1 MQGGHSGS
9 HAYSVG
15 CYHYICI
22 YGFPTTFKLRR
33 GIAVPHFLFLK
44 NQTLTVALVLGRQP
58 KLIATMKKLFLIVAA
73 MFAVVSFSAC
83 SDDDDKD
90 VNPNQIIGTWQI
102 IEIHENDSYSDEIW
116 PTESD
121 YYTYTF
127 NENGTAIL
135 KWHDGSNE
143 EYNYNYF
150 INGNVLTMNEKNTTE
165 PMTYIF
171 QIKELTKSRL
181 VLFEHEVNPD
191 DENDVYEATLT
202 FKKI

>member
-1 MQGGHSGS
+1 
-9 HAYSVG
+9 
-15 CYHYICI
+15 
-22 YGFPTTFKLRR
+22 
-33 GIAVPHFLFLK
+33 
-44 NQTLTVALVLGRQP
+44 
-58 KLIATMKKLFLIVAA
+58 MKKMLLLAVA

-83 SDDDDKD
+83 SDDDDNKID
-90 VNPNQIIGTWQI
+90 PNQIIGTWQI

-143 EYNYNYF
+143 EYNYNYS

>member
-1 MQGGHSGS
+1 
-9 HAYSVG
+9 
-15 CYHYICI
+15 
-22 YGFPTTFKLRR
+22 
-33 GIAVPHFLFLK
+33 
-44 NQTLTVALVLGRQP
+44 
-58 KLIATMKKLFLIVAA
+58 MKKLFLIVAA

-143 EYNYNYF
+143 EYNYNYS

-171 QIKELTKSRL
+171 QIKELTESRL

-191 DENDVYEATLT
+191 DKNDVYEATLT

>member
-1 MQGGHSGS
+1 M
-9 HAYSVG
+9 
-15 CYHYICI
+15 
-22 YGFPTTFKLRR
+22 
-33 GIAVPHFLFLK
+33 
-44 NQTLTVALVLGRQP
+44 LGRQP

-143 EYNYNYF
+143 EYNYNYS

>member
-1 MQGGHSGS
+1 M
-9 HAYSVG
+9 
-15 CYHYICI
+15 
-22 YGFPTTFKLRR
+22 
-33 GIAVPHFLFLK
+33 
-44 NQTLTVALVLGRQP
+44 
-58 KLIATMKKLFLIVAA
+58 AA

-83 SDDDDKD
+83 SDDDDKM
-90 VNPNQIIGTWQI
+90 NPNNIIGTWQI
-102 IEIHENDSYSDEIW
+102 IESQETDGESDEVW
-116 PTESD
+116 PTETD

-127 NENGTAIL
+127 NDNGTAIL

-143 EYNYNYF
+143 EYNYTYS
-150 INGNVLTMNEKNTTE
+150 INGNVLTMQEKNTTE

-202 FKKI
+202 FKKIWFISTNK

>member
-1 MQGGHSGS
+1 
-9 HAYSVG
+9 
-15 CYHYICI
+15 
-22 YGFPTTFKLRR
+22 
-33 GIAVPHFLFLK
+33 
-44 NQTLTVALVLGRQP
+44 
-58 KLIATMKKLFLIVAA
+58 
-73 MFAVVSFSAC
+73 MFAAVSFSAC
-83 SDDDDKD
+83 SDDDDKM
-90 VNPNQIIGTWQI
+90 NPNNIIGTWQI

-143 EYNYNYF
+143 EYNYNYS

-171 QIKELTKSRL
+171 QIKELAKSRL

>member
-1 MQGGHSGS
+1 M
-9 HAYSVG
+9 
-15 CYHYICI
+15 
-22 YGFPTTFKLRR
+22 
-33 GIAVPHFLFLK
+33 
-44 NQTLTVALVLGRQP
+44 VLARQP

-73 MFAVVSFSAC
+73 MFAAVSFSAC
-83 SDDDDKD
+83 SDDDDNKID
-90 VNPNQIIGTWQI
+90 PNQIAGTWQI

-143 EYNYNYF
+143 EYNYNYS

>member
-1 MQGGHSGS
+1 
-9 HAYSVG
+9 
-15 CYHYICI
+15 
-22 YGFPTTFKLRR
+22 
-33 GIAVPHFLFLK
+33 
-44 NQTLTVALVLGRQP
+44 
-58 KLIATMKKLFLIVAA
+58 MKKILLLAA
-73 MFAVVSFSAC
+73 VMFAAVTFSAC
-83 SDDDDKD
+83 SDDDDKM
-90 VNPNQIIGTWQI
+90 NPNNIIGTWQI

-116 PTESD
+116 PTEND

-127 NENGTAIL
+127 NDNGTAIL

-143 EYNYNYF
+143 EYNYTYS
-150 INGNVLTMNEKNTTE
+150 INGNVLTLQEKNETE

-181 VLFEHEVNPD
+181 VLFEREVNPD